1 MDLTN
6 LVDLSDLEDNGDDVN
21 AAEYETYPRTEELEI
36 M

>member
-1 MDLTN
+1 MD

-21 AAEYETYPRTEELEI
+21 AAEYESYPRTEELDV